1 MVRRLSLIWP
11 CDAQADGDLLID
23 NLEAD
28 PDLESGTCSGD
39 VGPGADVGDA
49 RTNGNPSSSIS
60 QRGASTCILLTAGAS
75 RQKNA
80 GGGAI
85 A

>member
-28 PDLESGTCSGD
+28 PDLESGSCG
-39 VGPGADVGDA
+39 VGPGEDVGDA

-60 QRGASTCILLTAGAS
+60 QRGASILLTAGAS

-80 GGGAI
+80 GGGVI

>member
-1 MVRRLSLIWP
+1 MVSRLSLIWP
-11 CDAQADGDLLID
+11 CDVKDIDDFLID
-23 NLEAD
+23 NREAD

-49 RTNGNPSSSIS
+49 RINGNPSSSIS
-60 QRGASTCILLTAGAS
+60 QPGASILLTDGAS
-75 RQKNA
+75 S
-80 GGGAI
+80 I